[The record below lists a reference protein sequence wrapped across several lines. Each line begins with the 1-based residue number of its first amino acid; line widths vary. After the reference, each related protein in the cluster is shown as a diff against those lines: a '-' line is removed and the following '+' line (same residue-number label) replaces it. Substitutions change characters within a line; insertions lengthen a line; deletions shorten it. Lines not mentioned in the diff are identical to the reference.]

1 MIHRTRPANNR
12 REPDPQVDQWLAIT
26 VARTIWDNLPLLLV
40 IDAALAFAAFP
51 AMLAAGFGAIYLAP
65 VLAALLMGPIWL
77 AAMRV
82 ASKLLDGDGVSIKMF
97 MRGIRELFGAGLR
110 VALVPGV
117 LLSLMLATLE
127 LYGRNEGQRWM
138 LVPVVVD
145 GMLVMTAL
153 VLFFPA
159 SLLVASKGLSGR
171 QLWRQAALLAG
182 VSPMATL
189 GMLAGLATVWIVTQ
203 IVGPLAIVLL
213 AAPVALFTTAVFRW
227 SALTH
232 GIEQDS

>member
-1 MIHRTRPANNR
+1 MIHRTRPVSNR

-26 VARTIWDNLPLLLV
+26 VARAIWDNLPLLLV

-77 AAMRV
+77 AAMQV
-82 ASKLLDGDGVSIKMF
+82 ASKLLDGDGVSTRMF
-97 MRGIRELFGAGLR
+97 LRAIRDLGGAGLK
-110 VALVPGV
+110 VAIVPGA
-117 LLSLMLATLE
+117 LMSLMLATLE

-138 LVPVVVD
+138 LVPVAID
-145 GMLVMTAL
+145 GMLAMTAL

-159 SLLVASKGLSGR
+159 SLLAASSNLSGR
-171 QLWRQAALLAG
+171 RLWRQAALLAG

-203 IVGPLAIVLL
+203 MVGPLAIVLL
-213 AAPVALFTTAVFRW
+213 AAPVALFTAAVFRW
-227 SALTH
+227 SSLIY
-232 GIEQDS
+232 GIRRDS